1 MKHLG
6 RIGAFLAIFALFGG
20 LLVWPQAAAQGARE
34 GLKLCA
40 EVAIPALFPFLVLSS
55 MAVSLGAA
63 AVLGK
68 LLLPVTGPLFRL
80 GGASSA
86 LALGLL
92 GGYPAGAQA
101 VRSLYEQGQCSRT
114 QAERALAFCN
124 NCGPA
129 FLLGVAGS
137 GVFHSGA
144 VGGLLLAGHWL
155 GAFTVGLLFRF
166 YGKEEENHGNSM
178 PIVAVSAPKALT
190 EAVRTGLMAMGNVC
204 AYTVLFR
211 VVVRLLEQTGIL
223 APVASLPNGAAVFT
237 GLLDL
242 TGGVSAL
249 TPAAPFAP
257 ELAAALMGFGGVSV
271 LCQTLAVLEDSG
283 LSLWP
288 GVAGKLLHGCFAA
301 LWTHLLLTAVP
312 LSEQSMAAAGRGSGG
327 AVFVPVWAGGAILAM
342 HCLIWAVFMVFHSG
356 KKGRRRV

>member
-20 LLVWPQAAAQGARE
+20 LLMWPQAAAQGARE

-40 EVAIPALFPFLVLSS
+40 EVAIPALFPFLVLTS

-124 NCGPA
+124 NCGCRLAEPA
-129 FLLGVAGS
+129 PRQDAPAMQAPARFCMSCGVPMAPDAIFCMS
-137 GVFHSGA
+137 CGA
-144 VGGLLLAGHWL
+144 
-155 GAFTVGLLFRF
+155 RF
-166 YGKEEENHGNSM
+166 EAKPAQAAPAPAAAQAPE
-178 PIVAVSAPKALT
+178 AAQAAPKAP
-190 EAVRTGLMAMGNVC
+190 EV
-204 AYTVLFR
+204 
-211 VVVRLLEQTGIL
+211 
-223 APVASLPNGAAVFT
+223 
-237 GLLDL
+237 
-242 TGGVSAL
+242 
-249 TPAAPFAP
+249 PAAPAAPKAP
-257 ELAAALMGFGGVSV
+257 EAPAASAQPPV
-271 LCQTLAVLEDSG
+271 EDSAPAYED
-283 LSLWP
+283 SAP
-288 GVAGKLLHGCFAA
+288 AYSV
-301 LWTHLLLTAVP
+301 
-312 LSEQSMAAAGRGSGG
+312 SEEATYAYAEPETPDAQQD
-327 AVFVPVWAGGAILAM
+327 
-342 HCLIWAVFMVFHSG
+342 
-356 KKGRRRV
+356 

>member
-1 MKHLG
+1 MKFVG
-6 RIGAFLAIFALFGG
+6 RIGAVLVIFALFGS

-34 GLKLCA
+34 GLALCA

-68 LLLPVTGPLFRL
+68 VLLPVTGPLFRL

-114 QAERALAFCN
+114 QGERALAFCN

-137 GVFHSGA
+137 GVFRSGA

-166 YGKEEENHGNSM
+166 YGEKGENTGGAL
-178 PIVAVSAPKALT
+178 PISAVSVPKALT
-190 EAVRTGLMAMGNVC
+190 AAVGKGLAAMGNVC

-211 VVVRLLEQTGIL
+211 VAVRLLEQTGIL
-223 APVASLPNGAAVFT
+223 APLGALPNGVALFT

-249 TPAAPFAP
+249 SPAEPYAP

-288 GVAGKLLHGCFAA
+288 AAAGKLLHGCFAA
-301 LWTHLLLTAVP
+301 VWTHLLLLAVP
-312 LSEQSMAAAGRGSGG
+312 LPEQSMAAAGRGAAGP
-327 AVFVPVWAGGAILAM
+327 VLVPVWAGGGILAAL
-342 HCLIWAVFMVFHSG
+342 CLIWSVFMVFHSG

>member
-1 MKHLG
+1 
-6 RIGAFLAIFALFGG
+6 
-20 LLVWPQAAAQGARE
+20 
-34 GLKLCA
+34 
-40 EVAIPALFPFLVLSS
+40 
-55 MAVSLGAA
+55 
-63 AVLGK
+63 
-68 LLLPVTGPLFRL
+68 
-80 GGASSA
+80 
-86 LALGLL
+86 
-92 GGYPAGAQA
+92 
-101 VRSLYEQGQCSRT
+101 
-114 QAERALAFCN
+114 
-124 NCGPA
+124 
-129 FLLGVAGS
+129 
-137 GVFHSGA
+137 

-178 PIVAVSAPKALT
+178 PIVAVSVPKALT
-190 EAVRTGLMAMGNVC
+190 RAVRTGMMAMGNVC

-249 TPAAPFAP
+249 TPAGPFAP

-288 GVAGKLLHGCFAA
+288 AAAGKLLHGCFAA
-301 LWTHLLLTAVP
+301 VWTHLLLLAVP
-312 LSEQSMAAAGRGSGG
+312 LPEQSMAAAGRGAAGP
-327 AVFVPVWAGGAILAM
+327 VLVPVWAGGGILAAL
-342 HCLIWAVFMVFHSG
+342 CLIWSVFMVFHSG